1 MKVSSLE
8 EAARLQ
14 GTDTVLDARVT
25 GVLQGDWG
33 WTVDIGVPAVLV
45 MRGRRCGPND
55 DRSSLVGQDVECV
68 VVEVDLERKRMVVA
82 PAVGSGEDAEE
93 CDRRR
98 EVVAGLQLGDLC
110 SGRVHALVPFGAFVD
125 IGGVHGLLHVS
136 ELGGAVAHPQEV
148 LHVGQDV
155 DVEVLATDA
164 ELQRFSLRLASPAN
178 R

>member
-82 PAVGSGEDAEE
+82 PALGSGRTPRSATAAERSSPVCSWGTYVRDA
-93 CDRRR
+93 CTRSYPSVRSSTSGACT
-98 EVVAGLQLGDLC
+98 VC
-110 SGRVHALVPFGAFVD
+110 SM
-125 IGGVHGLLHVS
+125 
-136 ELGGAVAHPQEV
+136 
-148 LHVGQDV
+148 
-155 DVEVLATDA
+155 
-164 ELQRFSLRLASPAN
+164 
-178 R
+178 